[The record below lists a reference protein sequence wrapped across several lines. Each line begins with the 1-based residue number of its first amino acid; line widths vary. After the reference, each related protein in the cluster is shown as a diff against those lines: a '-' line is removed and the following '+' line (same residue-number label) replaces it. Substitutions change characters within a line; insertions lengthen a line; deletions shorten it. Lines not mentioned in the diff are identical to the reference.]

1 MAELLDYITIK
12 NILKIS
18 PSIMCFLKEEHIT
31 TYDIYR
37 LPGPSNSEL
46 IGLGWKLVIGIIFFF
61 NCEIHI
67 KKGTNIHTTVH
78 NINTYVTIT
87 QDENNKW

>member
-1 MAELLDYITIK
+1 MAEILDCITIK

-18 PSIMCFLKEEHIT
+18 PSIMCFLQEEHIT

-46 IGLGWKLVIGIIFFF
+46 IGLGWKLVIGIIFSS
-61 NCEIHI
+61 IV
-67 KKGTNIHTTVH
+67 KYTSRKAQ
-78 NINTYVTIT
+78 TYTL
-87 QDENNKW
+87 

>member
-46 IGLGWKLVIGIIFFF
+46 IGLGWKLVIGIIFSS
-61 NCEIHI
+61 IV
-67 KKGTNIHTTVH
+67 KYTSRKVQ
-78 NINTYVTIT
+78 TYTLQYTI
-87 QDENNKW
+87 